1 LGNAQSCEIV
11 PVLGQGVVWRPRRP
25 QMSPMPPTI
34 TEAHPP
40 LPLDELKSII
50 DGFGA
55 LSLSGK
61 KATIDRL
68 VGIHPTT
75 NVDWAGTWRYRR
87 ARRLDPGDQPMTVDQ
102 LIWRKGVPAS
112 LGRANP
118 AGYDVLYLA
127 DRQDTA
133 LQEARV
139 GNDLAVVADF
149 QIRPGRSVRI
159 APIGELLQIH
169 RTGRGAFAGDHS
181 GALTDMLNGCAVDDA
196 RSLLITDAFL
206 LNCLVGHDDYELS
219 SQVAL
224 SVFEKLPVVTAV
236 AYPSVRQLGATNFV
250 VRTEGFWDNWGV
262 RAVRYGQAHP
272 LGMGFYRFS
281 DTQGVDG
288 IHIDGSLDWTPVAI
302 PEETLLLDLLWTPTT

>member
-1 LGNAQSCEIV
+1 
-11 PVLGQGVVWRPRRP
+11 
-25 QMSPMPPTI
+25 MPPTI
-34 TEAHPP
+34 TEFQPP

-50 DGFGA
+50 VGFDA
-55 LSLSGK
+55 LPTTDK

-68 VGIHPTT
+68 VRIHPTT
-75 NVDWAGTWRYRR
+75 NVDWGPGWRYRR
-87 ARRLDPGDQPMTVDQ
+87 ARRLKAGEQPSTVDE
-102 LIWRKGVPAS
+102 LIWRKDAPAS

-139 GNDLAVVADF
+139 GDDLAVVADF
-149 QIRPGRSVRI
+149 LIRPGCSVRI
-159 APIGELLQIH
+159 APIGELLRIH
-169 RTGRGAFAGDHS
+169 RTGRGTFTGDHS
-181 GALTDMLNGCAVDDA
+181 GVITGMLNACKPDEA

-206 LNCLVGHDDYELS
+206 RQCLVGHNDYEVS

-250 VRTEGFWDNWGV
+250 VRTQGFWNNWRVGS
-262 RAVRYGQAHP
+262 VRYGQAHH
-272 LGMGFYRFS
+272 LGMGFYKFS

-288 IHIDGSLDWTPVAI
+288 IYSKGDLRWAPVDN
-302 PEETLLLDLLWTPTT
+302 PEKTLDLDPPWGPTT